1 MCLKSIGTELALM
14 EGTRPYVMLQVLC
27 DGGLVCAERMRR
39 DHLPVQAPLLPEMAA
54 LLERDRRK
62 RGEHRPRRLTL
73 GRCDRFPYHFY
84 SLRLPNGGLLLP
96 HHDLGA
102 HLTLRLWVE
111 LHDPLAY
118 PPLFH
123 LLGSDPVRDRLGR
136 SRWVAHRRWTPAS
149 AYGPLHQ
156 QYEHTP
162 CGCGL
167 RVTLRYAATG
177 AATEERVRQW
187 YMANL
192 VE

>member
-1 MCLKSIGTELALM
+1 MCLKSIGTELPLM

-39 DHLPVQAPLLPEMAA
+39 DHLPVHAPLLPEMAA

-73 GRCDRFPYHFY
+73 GRCDRFQYHFY

-123 LLGSDPVRDRLGR
+123 LLGSDPVRDRLGPFALGGAPPLDPGER
-136 SRWVAHRRWTPAS
+136 LWPFAPAVRAHALRLRPARHPTLCRHWCCHRRARAPVVH
-149 AYGPLHQ
+149 G
-156 QYEHTP
+156 EP
-162 CGCGL
+162 C
-167 RVTLRYAATG
+167 
-177 AATEERVRQW
+177 
-187 YMANL
+187 
-192 VE
+192 